1 MKYFKQFKRLLTQN
15 PFDCLL
21 KKSNGRTILLTWNRG
36 LGDIPL
42 GIYALVYRIRE
53 FIPNAEITFLT
64 RLDLAEGF
72 EMLNEGKVI
81 VDPSW
86 KRGVP
91 FTLSEE
97 LKEQYDLVIENADP
111 SQWVRW
117 QLGKLVPKLYWKKEW
132 DALAEKYHLQ
142 GKYLGVHVHSE
153 TTYAYEKNW
162 NSEHWKELFEKS
174 KNTPILLFG
183 FSQTP
188 IYPFD
193 NIIDLRGKTTL
204 FEMLSIIKNHCSRLV
219 VPDSGVLS
227 IAYYINEAFPIKIV
241 SLWADPKQG
250 VLKQNVPSPNPEL
263 KHIPLIGK
271 NKNIHS
277 IKVEEVYAALNEV

>member
-1 MKYFKQFKRLLTQN
+1 MDRLLKQSSGTKV
-15 PFDCLL
+15 L
-21 KKSNGRTILLTWNRG
+21 ITWNRG

-53 FIPNAEITFLT
+53 TIPHAEITFLT
-64 RLDLAEGF
+64 RADLAQGF

-86 KRGVP
+86 KRGIP
-91 FTLSEE
+91 FILSQEV
-97 LKEQYDLVIENADP
+97 KAGYDLILENADP
-111 SQWVRW
+111 TQWVRW
-117 QLGKLVPKLYWKKEW
+117 QLGKLVPKLYWKQEW
-132 DALAEKYHLQ
+132 DSLSEKFHLH

-153 TTYAYEKNW
+153 TSYGYEKNW
-162 NSEHWKELFEKS
+162 NSDHWNQLFEKM
-174 KNTPILLFG
+174 KDRPILLFG

-193 NIIDLRGKTTL
+193 NIVDLRGKTTL
-204 FEMLSIIKNHCSRLV
+204 FEMLSIIKNHCSHLV

-227 IAYYINEAFPIKIV
+227 MMYYIDEAFPIKIV

-250 VLKQNVPSPNPEL
+250 VLKQNVSSPNLEL
-263 KHIPLIGK
+263 KHLPLIGK

-277 IKVEEVYAALNEV
+277 IKVEEVYEALNEI